1 MSGLWIVHVSFVVLS
16 LSFFVWRGLRMW
28 CKIPIQ
34 SHMWRRKLPD
44 VIDSL
49 LLISGA
55 SLAYMLGF
63 SPWHDSWLLVK
74 LLAILV
80 YIGLGFMALRELGS
94 LWMKRICFV
103 LSLFIALYVIA
114 VAHHKL
120 ILPWHMF

>member
-1 MSGLWIVHVSFVVLS
+1 
-16 LSFFVWRGLRMW
+16 
-28 CKIPIQ
+28 
-34 SHMWRRKLPD
+34 MWRRKLPD

-63 SPWHDSWLLVK
+63 APWHDSWLLVK
-74 LLAILV
+74 LVAILV